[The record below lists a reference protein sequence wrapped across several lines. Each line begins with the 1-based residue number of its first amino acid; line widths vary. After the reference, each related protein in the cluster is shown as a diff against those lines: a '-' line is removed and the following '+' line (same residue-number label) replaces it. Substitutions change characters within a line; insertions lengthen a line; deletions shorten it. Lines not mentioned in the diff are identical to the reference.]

1 MATRI
6 YVRVYDSRIKA
17 LNAPGAPVGR
27 YIHRKG
33 DTIQRYAR
41 IQAPKRSGNLARS
54 INLGALT
61 WRGHRSSIEV
71 SANASY
77 AKYVHEGTYGPIY
90 PRKSKYLR
98 VPAAH
103 SITGVKMKRVN
114 RKYVAGQHA
123 QPFLREALAFVMGGS
138 RFIRTF
144 GSGNV

>member
-1 MATRI
+1 VATRI
-6 YVRVYDSRIKA
+6 YVRIYDNRIKA
-17 LNAPGAPVGR
+17 WNRPGGPTGR

-41 IQAPKRSGNLARS
+41 LQAPKRSGNLARS
-54 INLGALT
+54 ITLGNQT
-61 WRGHRSSIEV
+61 WRGHRAAIEI
-71 SANASY
+71 SAKAPY

-90 PRKSKYLR
+90 PKNGKYLK

-103 SITGVKMKRVN
+103 SITGTKMKRVN
-114 RKYVAGQHA
+114 RKFVAGQHA
-123 QPFLREALAFVMGGS
+123 QPFLREATAFVMSGS